1 MADRRKPFAARL
13 IHHWYHPQDGA
24 LGGLE
29 RAGLWLIS
37 GLYRLLWA
45 AREVWYRFASRPA
58 RCPGIHVIG
67 VGNLVAGGAGKTP
80 SVMAIARAFLARSRS
95 CAIITRG
102 YRSESARGPV
112 RIVHHADLIHTP
124 ASTIGDE
131 AWLLAW
137 HTGLPVASGP
147 DRQACLHA
155 LRNAHPDL
163 RVVLLDDGLQQRDL
177 HCDQTILVVDERGF
191 GNGHC
196 LPFGPLREPVGN
208 LSRYSAIIF
217 NDTDPARYAHQ
228 SLPLRQSSLRYAE
241 SEWVA
246 LRRWH
251 APMGAPTA
259 GHTAAPRAAGQ
270 HYLAI
275 AGIAVPQRFFTALRH
290 SGFTITVLDLDDHD
304 PMTVD
309 KVTQAWQH
317 GHYDG
322 VLMTE
327 KDAVKFLH
335 STVGFIDQCW
345 ALRRAPM
352 LSDDFLKRLI
362 DGSQT
367 A

>member
-1 MADRRKPFAARL
+1 MADRPKPFAARL
-13 IHHWYHPQDGA
+13 IQHWYHPQDGA
-24 LGGLE
+24 FGGLE

-37 GLYRLLWA
+37 GIYRLLWA
-45 AREVWYRFASRPA
+45 AREFWYRSVHRPA
-58 RCPGIHVIG
+58 RWPGIHVIG
-67 VGNLVAGGAGKTP
+67 IGNLVAGGAGKTP
-80 SVMAIARAFLARSRS
+80 SVMAIAPAFLARSQS

-102 YRSESARGPV
+102 YRSESAAGPV
-112 RIVHHADLIHTP
+112 RIVHHTDLIHTP

-147 DRQACLHA
+147 DRQACLRA
-155 LRNAHPDL
+155 LRHVHPEL

-208 LSRYSAIIF
+208 LSRYSGIIF
-217 NDTDPARYAHQ
+217 NDTDPQRYAQRALPMLQ
-228 SLPLRQSSLRYAE
+228 STLRYSAP
-241 SEWVA
+241 EWVA
-246 LRRWH
+246 LHRWY
-251 APMGAPTA
+251 ATSGAPP
-259 GHTAAPRAAGQ
+259 AAPTAAGQ

-275 AGIAVPQRFFTALRH
+275 AGIAVPERFFAALRH
-290 SGFTITVLDLDDHD
+290 YGFTFTVLDLDDHD
-304 PMTVD
+304 PLTVP

-335 STVGFIDQCW
+335 GTVPFIDRCW
-345 ALRRAPM
+345 ALRRTPM
-352 LSDDFLKRLI
+352 LREDFLKRLI